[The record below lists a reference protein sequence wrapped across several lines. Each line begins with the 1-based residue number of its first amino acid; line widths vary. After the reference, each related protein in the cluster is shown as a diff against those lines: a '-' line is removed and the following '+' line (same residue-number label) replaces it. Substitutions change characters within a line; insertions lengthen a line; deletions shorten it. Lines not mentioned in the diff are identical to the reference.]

1 MSEKDKQGKRSGRKA
16 RRQAET
22 RKRLLDAAR
31 KIFATTALTSAT
43 IAQITERADL
53 GFGTFYLHFSSK
65 EDIYLAVL
73 KKGFSELGEELDV
86 FLDKAKESE
95 YAWDEI
101 IESAIA
107 KFFHFAGENSDLFQ
121 VGFAGFDAGMRVG
134 VSLRERYADW
144 FAELL
149 REIHPLDIPDCE
161 LELLSTAIVAMVN
174 RSAVW
179 WMQQNEESEKDFLS
193 LEEVSAIVSRFA
205 IAGLADFDSIS
216 KEN

>member
-31 KIFATTALTSAT
+31 KVFATKALTSAT
-43 IAQITERADL
+43 IAQITETADL

-95 YAWDEI
+95 YAWEEI
-101 IESAIA
+101 IASAIA

-134 VSLRERYADW
+134 VSLREQYADW
-144 FAELL
+144 FAKLL
-149 REIHPLDIPDCE
+149 REIHPSDIPEDE

-179 WMQQNEESEKDFLS
+179 WMQQKQESEKDFLS
-193 LEEVSAIVSRFA
+193 LEETSKIVSRFA
-205 IAGLADFDSIS
+205 IAGLADFDSIP
-216 KEN
+216 N